1 MNHRNEYDKYNHQ
14 STSAEWK
21 SVREQ
26 DEEIPVIEAQEGS
39 ANTGAQTKSSTWYL
53 FIWLNLRKSMT
64 LRVSTPGLSASNPSK
79 SLGSRS
85 VQVCVTD
92 NM

>member
-26 DEEIPVIEAQEGS
+26 DEEIPVIEAREGS
-39 ANTGAQTKSSTWYL
+39 ANTRA
-53 FIWLNLRKSMT
+53 
-64 LRVSTPGLSASNPSK
+64 
-79 SLGSRS
+79 
-85 VQVCVTD
+85 
-92 NM
+92 